1 MDYTGA
7 TLTEAFEGCSLIAY
21 PDVKGVWTIGYGH
34 TGGVTPNQTCTQEE
48 ADAWLQ
54 IDIQSAVRAVQT
66 LVKVPLT
73 QDEFNA
79 LVDFV
84 FNAGTG
90 NFAASTML
98 ARLNLGDY
106 AGAAA
111 QFERWDLAG
120 GAVIRGLLNRRI
132 AEEKEFD
139 GQPDT

>member
-1 MDYTGA
+1 MDYTGVA
-7 TLTEAFEGCSLIAY
+7 LTEQFEGCSLTAY

-34 TGGVTPNQTCTQEE
+34 TNDVSEGMTCTQEQ

-54 IDIQSAVRAVQT
+54 EDIQWAVRAVQT

-79 LVDFV
+79 LCDFV
-84 FNAGTG
+84 FNVGSG

-120 GAVIRGLLNRRI
+120 GNVVRGLLSRRI
-132 AEEKEFD
+132 AEEKEF
-139 GQPDT
+139 QS